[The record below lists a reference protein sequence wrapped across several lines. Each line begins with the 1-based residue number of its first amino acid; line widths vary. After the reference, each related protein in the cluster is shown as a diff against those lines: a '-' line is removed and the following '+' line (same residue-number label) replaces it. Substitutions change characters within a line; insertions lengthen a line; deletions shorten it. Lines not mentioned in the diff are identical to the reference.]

1 MFNSPTEF
9 CSECGQWVALDQ
21 TKVEC
26 AARHQCVEAGCH
38 FSLYFAASSTG
49 SMGAIP
55 VAVPIGKKG
64 PESPGGR
71 GV

>member
-9 CSECGQWVALDQ
+9 CCECGQWVALDQ
-21 TKVEC
+21 TKAEC

-55 VAVPIGKKG
+55 VAVPISKKES
-64 PESPGGR
+64 ESPGER

>member
-21 TKVEC
+21 TKAEC
-26 AARHQCVEAGCH
+26 AARQQCVEAKCH

-55 VAVPIGKKG
+55 AAVPIGKKG
-64 PESPGGR
+64 PESHGER

>member
-9 CSECGQWVALDQ
+9 CSKCGQWVALDQ
-21 TKVEC
+21 TKAQC
-26 AARHQCVEAGCH
+26 AARHQCVEAECR

-55 VAVPIGKKG
+55 AAVTVAQKG
-64 PESPGGR
+64 PKSHGGC